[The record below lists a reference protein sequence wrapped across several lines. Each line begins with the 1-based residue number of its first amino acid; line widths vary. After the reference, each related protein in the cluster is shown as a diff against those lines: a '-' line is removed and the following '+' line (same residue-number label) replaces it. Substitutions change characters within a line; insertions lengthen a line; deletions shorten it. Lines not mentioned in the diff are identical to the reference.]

1 MYVYE
6 TILKR
11 RTIRKFRQEEISKST
26 LEKLVNAARL
36 APSAANLQP
45 LEYLVITEDS
55 LKQQIFPSLSWAGY
69 LKPHG
74 TPKKGEEPAAYIV
87 ILVNRRINPRP
98 DIDIGAGAQNI
109 NLAAEEEGIGCCW
122 IGASKKRTISRI
134 LNISQ
139 DYAIGL
145 IIALGYPA
153 EKSVIED
160 IEKNLS
166 IKYYKDSSGI
176 HHVPKRKLG
185 GILHWNKL

>member
-1 MYVYE
+1 MDIYE
-6 TILKR
+6 TIIKR
-11 RTIRKFRQEEISKST
+11 RTIRKFRQEEIDKNI

-87 ILVNRRINPRP
+87 ILVNKKINPRP

-109 NLAAEEEGIGCCW
+109 NLAAEEEGVGCCW
-122 IGASKKRTISRI
+122 IGAFKKKTVSRI

-139 DYAIGL
+139 DYSIGL

-153 EKSVIED
+153 EIAVFED
-160 IEKNLS
+160 IDKDCS
-166 IKYYKDSSGI
+166 IKYYRDSYGT

-185 GILHWNKL
+185 DILHWNKL